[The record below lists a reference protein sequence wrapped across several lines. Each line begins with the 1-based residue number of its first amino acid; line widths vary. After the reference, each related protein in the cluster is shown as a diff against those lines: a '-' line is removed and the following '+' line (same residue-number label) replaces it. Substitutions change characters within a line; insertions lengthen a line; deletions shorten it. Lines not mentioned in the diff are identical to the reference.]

1 MLGTFTWP
9 CVAVVGRN
17 FESSTRTHGHKVCL
31 CVAWNAG
38 IFETV
43 AFMVAQSVSQNA
55 PIGISTSHHGLSQG
69 GRCLCPD
76 YKLET
81 GSESCS
87 SKHNPLVPGSSP
99 GGPTNSET
107 PVSDS
112 RGFFFLG

>member
-1 MLGTFTWP
+1 
-9 CVAVVGRN
+9 
-17 FESSTRTHGHKVCL
+17 
-31 CVAWNAG
+31 
-38 IFETV
+38 
-43 AFMVAQSVSQNA
+43 MVAQSVSQNA

-99 GGPTNSET
+99 GGPTNSEKAT
-107 PVSDS
+107 DFAVS
-112 RGFFFLG
+112 GFFHSAESISIPETETSECHNEPLDSLDSSNMRSQMNNCFT